1 MPTWISIFL
10 AYLCMGG
17 LPFASAAKKR
27 SLPSVL
33 FFGWFVLM
41 LISVH
46 SLIAIEAFWT
56 LIGSSLVLGLGAL
69 IALIRYEVFQ
79 KSKSGRTTNFRFEET
94 VPPKLSRLKLSVVLK
109 DLAQRTRERIWN
121 AIVGR
126 HSS

>member
-10 AYLCMGG
+10 GYLCIGG
-17 LPFASAAKKR
+17 LPFASVAKKR

-41 LISVH
+41 LISAH
-46 SLIAIEAFWT
+46 SLIAREAFWT
-56 LIGSSLVLGLGAL
+56 LIGSFLVLGLGAL
-69 IALIRYEVFQ
+69 IALIRYEVLQ
-79 KSKSGRTTNFRFEET
+79 KSKSGRITSFRFEET
-94 VPPKLSRLKLSVVLK
+94 VSPKLSRQKLSVVLK
-109 DLAQRTRERIWN
+109 DLAQRTRERISN